1 MSKEIIKPCP
11 FCNSEAVLK
20 VIEDNSDYCFDRKTG
35 KIKEYYDVK
44 CTNDDC
50 YLYDGAGWNHPHPE
64 DIIEIWNKRNKKE
77 SRDKIL
83 NDLGI

>member
-1 MSKEIIKPCP
+1 MKIKPCP

-20 VIEDNSDYCFDRKTG
+20 VTEDHSDYCYEKTTG
-35 KIKEYYDVK
+35 ELKKYYDLK
-44 CTNDDC
+44 CTNNDC
-50 YLYDGAGWNHPHPE
+50 YLSDGADWNQSRPE

>member
-1 MSKEIIKPCP
+1 MKIKPCP

-20 VIEDNSDYCFDRKTG
+20 ITEDNSDYCFDRKTG
-35 KIKEYYDVK
+35 KIIEYYDVK

-50 YLYDGAGWNHPHPE
+50 YLYDDAGWNHPHTE
-64 DIIEIWNKRNKKE
+64 DIIELWNKRNKKE

-83 NDLGI
+83 NDLGL